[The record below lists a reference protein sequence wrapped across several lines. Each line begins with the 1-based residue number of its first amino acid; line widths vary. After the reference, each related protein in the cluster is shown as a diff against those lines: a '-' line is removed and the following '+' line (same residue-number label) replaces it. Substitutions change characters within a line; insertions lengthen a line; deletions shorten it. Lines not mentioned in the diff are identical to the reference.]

1 MQIEYVDINSI
12 KPYKNNPRHNEEAI
26 PYVMNSIKEFGFKNP
41 IIIDKN
47 NVIIAGHTR
56 LESAK
61 RLGMKEVPI
70 IHADD
75 LTEEQV
81 KAFRLADNKVSE
93 KADWNIELL
102 DEEYKQLLFKGM
114 IKADD
119 KFNEIE
125 DKTQVTK
132 DTITGKEE
140 DKNTI
145 VDKTIKVKE
154 MWLVSNKMRIS
165 KIFNNKQEALEL
177 YDEINKI
184 L

>member
-1 MQIEYVDINSI
+1 VISNDLVEFMKYIKKDGEGYIYSDEYGNRIPMQKFDL
-12 KPYKNNPRHNEEAI
+12 I
-26 PYVMNSIKEFGFKNP
+26 PSVVYQKCKE
-41 IIIDKN
+41 
-47 NVIIAGHTR
+47 
-56 LESAK
+56 
-61 RLGMKEVPI
+61 
-70 IHADD
+70 
-75 LTEEQV
+75 
-81 KAFRLADNKVSE
+81 
-93 KADWNIELL
+93 
-102 DEEYKQLLFKGM
+102 EEYKQLLFKGM

-177 YDEINKI
+177 YDEIIKV

>member
-1 MQIEYVDINSI
+1 MISNDL
-12 KPYKNNPRHNEEAI
+12 
-26 PYVMNSIKEFGFKNP
+26 KEFMQNIKKDGEGYIYSDEYGNRIPMQKF
-41 IIIDKN
+41 
-47 NVIIAGHTR
+47 
-56 LESAK
+56 
-61 RLGMKEVPI
+61 
-70 IHADD
+70 D
-75 LTEEQV
+75 LIPSVVYQ
-81 KAFRLADNKVSE
+81 KCK
-93 KADWNIELL
+93 